1 MSADGGRSIEQ
12 IEADIA
18 TTRERLA
25 DTIDQLAYRAQ
36 PKQIARRQARSAQ
49 DALTEATR
57 NPDGSLRTE
66 RITVA
71 LAATAVV
78 LLAIGLLRRRLS

>member
-18 TTRERLA
+18 STRERLA

-49 DALTEATR
+49 VAFDQAMR
-57 NPDGSLRTE
+57 NPDGSLRTD
-66 RITVA
+66 RISAA
-71 LAATAVV
+71 LAATAAV
-78 LLAIGLLRRRLS
+78 LLAIGMLRRRLS